1 MHDSAMKTL
10 RVIASL
16 RLTVPGM
23 LMLATGVLLRYL
35 DAESSVLWIV
45 LPLLLLAVNL
55 LAALWV
61 NPRFRRQ
68 PALLMFHICL
78 LLLVVLVAASQLTS
92 LQGRLEIVE
101 GQAYAAAAVEIV
113 RRGPWHPAGRLREVA
128 FTQGTVRVDYRPG
141 LRRVRTESHL
151 GLPADAAAVI
161 GDNTPLEAAGYR
173 FYTTP
178 NKGFA
183 AILTWR
189 DAAGH
194 TTTGAVHFP
203 SYPVNDWRQHND
215 WTSPDGTAV
224 GLELSFATPPDFGR
238 DWTLTG
244 NRTDAV
250 LQVNVRGATQVLQ
263 PGGQLRIGDGILRFE
278 TVRLWMGYE
287 IRYEPL
293 LPWLF
298 ATAVTGVL
306 ALGWHFR
313 RRLAADAIPAAAAAR
328 DAGEVS
334 DDAVVRL

>member
-1 MHDSAMKTL
+1 MSSVRL
-10 RVIASL
+10 LASL

-23 LMLATGVLLRYL
+23 LLLATGVLLRYL
-35 DAESSVLWIV
+35 DAGAAVLWIV

-55 LAALWV
+55 LAALWI
-61 NPRFRRQ
+61 NPLFRRQ
-68 PALLMFHICL
+68 PALLMFHVCL
-78 LLLVVLVAASQLTS
+78 LLLVVLIAASQLTS
-92 LQGRLEIVE
+92 LQGRLEIAE
-101 GQAYAAAAVEIV
+101 GQAYTADAVEIV
-113 RRGPWHPAGRLREVA
+113 HQGPWHPVQRLREVA

-151 GLPADAAAVI
+151 DLPLADSVVI

-183 AILTWR
+183 AIVTWT

-194 TTTGAVHFP
+194 ARTGAVHFP
-203 SYPVNDWRQHND
+203 SYPINDWRQLND
-215 WTSPDGTAV
+215 WTSPDGAAV
-224 GLELSFATPPDFGR
+224 GLELVFGATPDFER
-238 DWTLTG
+238 DWTLAG
-244 NRTDAV
+244 NRADAA
-250 LQVNVRGATQVLQ
+250 LQVNVQGESHVLP
-263 PGGQLRIGDGILRFE
+263 PGGQLRIGDGMLRFE

-306 ALGWHFR
+306 ALGWYFR
-313 RRLAADAIPAAAAAR
+313 QRLAADAQPAAAVPR
-328 DAGEVS
+328 VAGEVG